1 MGFPMKFSVVVG
13 MSSVVLLVIIRSQSQ
28 DGADMADAFRRMLS
42 NDKFDSV
49 QNYDEQFA
57 TAGSTLSNRD
67 SKDQEITDTYYN
79 IATDFYEYG
88 WGESFHFA
96 TRFKGEGFKA
106 SIARHEHIIA
116 QKLNMKPGEKVLDM
130 GCGVGGPM
138 RELVRFTGSDITGIT
153 INAHQVKRCN
163 DMTKRKGLSHSGRC
177 KQLDFTAQT
186 EHKDASFDKIYSIE
200 ALCHLNPRGP
210 ALKEAYRVLKPGG
223 LFFAYEWVTKNSS
236 GYDRSNPEHTK
247 VIRSIEHGNGLPD
260 VIHDTDV
267 KEQFQEAG
275 FELLEFYDLVEE
287 IDQRFGKE
295 NTIPWYAPLDADSGL
310 LFESFASTAVG
321 RVCSH
326 YLLVV
331 LEALG
336 LAPANS
342 VATSSMLRDG
352 ADGLVIGGKTGWFTP
367 MQIVL
372 ARKPL

>member
-1 MGFPMKFSVVVG
+1 MGFPMKFSIFMGLASFLVVI
-13 MSSVVLLVIIRSQSQ
+13 IIRSQGQENSEM
-28 DGADMADAFRRMLS
+28 GDAFKRLLS

-49 QNYDEQFA
+49 QNYDQQFA
-57 TAGSTLSNRD
+57 TAGDSLSNRA
-67 SKDQEITDTYYN
+67 SKDQDITDTYYN

-88 WGESFHFA
+88 WGDSFHFA
-96 TRFKGEGFKA
+96 TRYLGEGFRA
-106 SIARHEHIIA
+106 SIARHEHLIA
-116 QKLNMKPGEKVLDM
+116 QKLDMKPGEKVLDM

-163 DMTKRKGLSHSGRC
+163 DITKKKGLSHLGRC

-186 EHKDASFDKIYSIE
+186 DHKDASFDKIYSIE

-210 ALKEAYRVLKPGG
+210 ALKEAFRVLKPGG

-247 VIRSIEHGNGLPD
+247 VIRGIEHGNGLPD

-267 KEQFQEAG
+267 KEQFLEAG

-295 NTIPWYAPLDADSGL
+295 GSVPWYSPLDGDSG
-310 LFESFASTAVG
+310 FFFDSFASTAMG
-321 RVCSH
+321 RVSSH
-326 YLLVV
+326 TLLVV

-352 ADGLVIGGKTGWFTP
+352 ADNLVLGGKTGWFTP
-367 MQIVL
+367 MQVVL
-372 ARKPL
+372 VRKPL